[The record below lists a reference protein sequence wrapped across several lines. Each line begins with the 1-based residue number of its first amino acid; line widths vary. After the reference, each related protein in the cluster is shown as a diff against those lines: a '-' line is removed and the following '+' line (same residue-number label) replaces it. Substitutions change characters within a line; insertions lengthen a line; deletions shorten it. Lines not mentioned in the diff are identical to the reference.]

1 MDDTSDSQDPRW
13 IQLRPSRMQL
23 AVTLFGASLA
33 MAILWLMDLPPWLPS
48 VWRWVLIVAV
58 GLQIAWAL
66 WRHGRRDQWSIDA
79 FYFIELDPDI
89 EKMQIEKTAASA
101 VKLGIRL
108 KKGGANPR
116 DQLQGEVL
124 TGAFVMPWFATVP
137 YRLPGDGA
145 LKKIWPRT
153 LPLWR
158 DSMNAEDFRAVR
170 VRLRWT

>member
-1 MDDTSDSQDPRW
+1 M
-13 IQLRPSRMQL
+13 
-23 AVTLFGASLA
+23 
-33 MAILWLMDLPPWLPS
+33 
-48 VWRWVLIVAV
+48 
-58 GLQIAWAL
+58 QIAWAL
-66 WRHGRRDQWSIDA
+66 WRHGRRDQWSTDA

-89 EKMQIEKTAASA
+89 EKMQIEKTASSA

-108 KKGGANPR
+108 KKGGANQIDP
-116 DQLQGEVL
+116 QQGEVL

-145 LKKIWPRT
+145 QKKIWPRA